1 MSEQNNSSDVDV
13 DGIEATREGTK
24 QPSNQEGSILQACR
38 EEWGG
43 GGGAVRR
50 GRAHHPPPPP
60 PPPPRDGCALT
71 SSLTHRPQRFTF
83 SFLFLFFSK
92 VIICIYKSGSTT
104 LRVSFHSFQ
113 NWYFNSE

>member
-43 GGGAVRR
+43 GGGGAT
-50 GRAHHPPPPP
+50 GALSPPP
-60 PPPPRDGCALT
+60 
-71 SSLTHRPQRFTF
+71 SLTGHRGSLFRFCF
-83 SFLFLFFSK
+83 CFLAKL
-92 VIICIYKSGSTT
+92 
-104 LRVSFHSFQ
+104 
-113 NWYFNSE
+113 

>member
-43 GGGAVRR
+43 GGG
-50 GRAHHPPPPP
+50 GC
-60 PPPPRDGCALT
+60 DGCAHPT
-71 SSLTHRPQRFTF
+71 SLTHRPQRFTF

-113 NWYFNSE
+113 NCYFNSE

>member
-50 GRAHHPPPPP
+50 VRSHLLPHSQATEVH
-60 PPPPRDGCALT
+60 
-71 SSLTHRPQRFTF
+71 
-83 SFLFLFFSK
+83 FF
-92 VIICIYKSGSTT
+92 VF
-104 LRVSFHSFQ
+104 VFVF
-113 NWYFNSE
+113 